1 MESAAA
7 NPSWF
12 PLFNRL
18 IGFILVITGFSVL
31 LGWIYQIE
39 PLVTLFIFSL
49 YMKANAALCFFL
61 FGLVLIFY
69 TIKSPSLILR
79 SMIILFAG
87 IILIINT
94 ATLIENI
101 FGIDLGIDQWLAKDI
116 YIDSGTIYPGRMAVI
131 TTINF
136 LLSAIAFLYAQKD
149 KFSGWILQ
157 FIGWLIFL
165 MALTSL
171 YNYINKAD
179 LHFIVTNATT
189 MSMHATLLFLLISIG
204 IFLLKPESGFMEFLI
219 RKSVGG
225 SVLRRMLPITLI
237 VPIFLSY
244 FTDIFEFSGD
254 FDPNFSDTLNAV
266 GTFSLISIAIALM
279 ANLIYKIENELR
291 ETRTHTREQIQ
302 SMTKHDILT
311 SLLNRAALE
320 EELDTFI
327 AKAKPT
333 FLGVLILDIDNFKL
347 VNDAL
352 GHDYGDLFLKSA
364 ALKIKNQTTEINE
377 NLARLGADKFVI
389 YCEKE
394 NAEDVFDYA
403 KKIYSSFN
411 EPLRIAHNEI
421 TLSLSIGIAIY
432 PQDGQDSKTLI
443 THADLALAHAKSLG
457 KNKIE
462 FFTKELTKIAA
473 DKLAMYS
480 DLHKAIL
487 NNEFYMNY
495 QPQVDL
501 KTGKICGA
509 EALVRWQHP
518 VKGLISPSEF
528 ISYAEKA
535 GLIVSVNEH
544 MMRMVF
550 QQLKSHPLGLPVAV
564 NISTAQFKDNYHLV
578 EYLESLVK
586 EFDINPKWVELEI
599 TESVLLEN
607 IHHNIAILGAL
618 HNLGFQFSIDD
629 FGTGFS
635 SFSYLQRLP
644 AHKIK
649 IDKSFITGLPKNHSN
664 AAIVRSMIA
673 MFHALQKK
681 VVAEGAETEG
691 EIHFL
696 KKEHCDM
703 VQGYYYYKPMP
714 PDEFIALLSV

>member
-49 YMKANAALCFFL
+49 NMKANAALCFFL
-61 FGLVLIFY
+61 SGLVLIFY
-69 TIKSPSLILR
+69 SIKNPSLILR

-101 FGIDLGIDQWLAKDI
+101 F

-244 FTDIFEFSGD
+244 FTDIFEFSGY

-279 ANLIYKIENELR
+279 ANLIDKSEKKLSFTENELR
-291 ETRTHTREQIQ
+291 ETRT
-302 SMTKHDILT
+302 
-311 SLLNRAALE
+311 
-320 EELDTFI
+320 
-327 AKAKPT
+327 
-333 FLGVLILDIDNFKL
+333 
-347 VNDAL
+347 
-352 GHDYGDLFLKSA
+352 
-364 ALKIKNQTTEINE
+364 
-377 NLARLGADKFVI
+377 
-389 YCEKE
+389 
-394 NAEDVFDYA
+394 
-403 KKIYSSFN
+403 
-411 EPLRIAHNEI
+411 
-421 TLSLSIGIAIY
+421 
-432 PQDGQDSKTLI
+432 
-443 THADLALAHAKSLG
+443 
-457 KNKIE
+457 
-462 FFTKELTKIAA
+462 
-473 DKLAMYS
+473 
-480 DLHKAIL
+480 
-487 NNEFYMNY
+487 
-495 QPQVDL
+495 
-501 KTGKICGA
+501 
-509 EALVRWQHP
+509 
-518 VKGLISPSEF
+518 
-528 ISYAEKA
+528 
-535 GLIVSVNEH
+535 
-544 MMRMVF
+544 
-550 QQLKSHPLGLPVAV
+550 
-564 NISTAQFKDNYHLV
+564 
-578 EYLESLVK
+578 
-586 EFDINPKWVELEI
+586 
-599 TESVLLEN
+599 
-607 IHHNIAILGAL
+607 
-618 HNLGFQFSIDD
+618 
-629 FGTGFS
+629 
-635 SFSYLQRLP
+635 
-644 AHKIK
+644 
-649 IDKSFITGLPKNHSN
+649 
-664 AAIVRSMIA
+664 
-673 MFHALQKK
+673 
-681 VVAEGAETEG
+681 
-691 EIHFL
+691 
-696 KKEHCDM
+696 
-703 VQGYYYYKPMP
+703 
-714 PDEFIALLSV
+714 